1 MPTCVSANDYFM
13 KRWERVYNELQ
24 YKSERM
30 GYDAPERIGSANSQ
44 IYEYSWRGTP
54 VLIIAFRDLAQR
66 PDYALPNRLWAEGL
80 DLVLK
85 HYDRRESEGGT
96 LPQAAAIVIDN
107 LRDAYIVVMITELLE
122 LYRSRRALDASDG
135 RRHFTFVVR
144 REDSDYFLVMPDS
157 SCEMPLTTVNKI
169 DNLLLLLKSARP
181 V

>member
-1 MPTCVSANDYFM
+1 MAVCM
-13 KRWERVYNELQ
+13 KRWEQVYNELQ
-24 YKSERM
+24 RKSERM
-30 GYDAPERIGSANSQ
+30 GYDPPEQIGSSNSQ
-44 IYEYSWRGTP
+44 IYKYSWRGTP
-54 VLIIAFRDLAQR
+54 ILIIAFRDLAQR

-80 DLVLK
+80 DLVLR
-85 HYDRRESEGGT
+85 HYDRLAREGGT

-144 REDSDYFLVMPDS
+144 REDSDYFLVMPGGS
-157 SCEMPLTTVNKI
+157 PEMPLTSVNRI
-169 DNLLLLLKSARP
+169 DSLLLLLKSAKP